1 MPKEGCTCICLLG
14 MLIDPVF
21 KMEKSNCKY
30 CTANVF
36 RRMQIHCQRKKV
48 KWMLFRQFFLWFWQR
63 GFWRIDW
70 N

>member
-36 RRMQIHCQRKKV
+36 RRMQIHCQRKKSSEC
-48 KWMLFRQFFLWFWQR
+48 FLDSSSYDF
-63 GFWRIDW
+63 DKEASEE
-70 N
+70 

>member
-1 MPKEGCTCICLLG
+1 MPKEGCACICLLG

-48 KWMLFRQFFLWFWQR
+48 K
-63 GFWRIDW
+63 
-70 N
+70 